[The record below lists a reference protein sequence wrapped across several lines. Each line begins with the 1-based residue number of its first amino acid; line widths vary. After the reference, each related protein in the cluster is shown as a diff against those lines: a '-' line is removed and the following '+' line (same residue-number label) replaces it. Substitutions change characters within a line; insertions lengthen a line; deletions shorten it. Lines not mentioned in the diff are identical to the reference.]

1 MMCVEGGTMY
11 IGRGDTVNRPY
22 RQRPLRQVT
31 VSDFYLGQTEVTQ
44 ELWMAIMG
52 ENHSLYQCDTC
63 LCHPVDSVSIDEVLL
78 FVERLNSLTGYNFRL
93 PTEAEWEYAA
103 RGGVRSKGYAYA
115 GSDNVN
121 EVAWCRV
128 SENQGGTTHP
138 VAQKRPNELGLYD
151 MHGNLYEFVHD
162 KFVDNINIY
171 PSVNPTG
178 PEGIRGSATGC
189 GSAYYSTLMPENTW
203 GWVGTGGGRSRW
215 FGFRLALSD
224 QDPFAAITIG
234 KYRFHMMY
242 VKGGTFM
249 MGSDA
254 PDAEKDEKPVHE
266 VTLSDYY
273 IGQTEVT
280 QKLWKLVMGNN
291 NNPSANQG
299 DELPVTNISRADC
312 QTFVEKLSE
321 LTGLRFRLPT
331 EAEWEYAAR
340 GGQNSK
346 GYVYAGSND
355 INEVAWYPS
364 NCQKPQ
370 AVGQKKPN
378 ELGIYD
384 MSGNVYEF
392 CYDWYGAYPAEPQT
406 NPQGPS
412 AASNGYRSCRGGCWQ
427 KQNKGDDASYCRIAN
442 RGHDIK
448 GNERIGLRI
457 VLEK

>member
-1 MMCVEGGTMY
+1 
-11 IGRGDTVNRPY
+11 
-22 RQRPLRQVT
+22 
-31 VSDFYLGQTEVTQ
+31 
-44 ELWMAIMG
+44 
-52 ENHSLYQCDTC
+52 
-63 LCHPVDSVSIDEVLL
+63 
-78 FVERLNSLTGYNFRL
+78 
-93 PTEAEWEYAA
+93 
-103 RGGVRSKGYAYA
+103 
-115 GSDNVN
+115 
-121 EVAWCRV
+121 
-128 SENQGGTTHP
+128 
-138 VAQKRPNELGLYD
+138 
-151 MHGNLYEFVHD
+151 MHGNLWEFVHD

-171 PSVNPTG
+171 PSVNPTS
-178 PEGIRGSATGC
+178 PEGMRGSATGC
-189 GSAYYSTLMPENTW
+189 GSAYYSALMPENTW
-203 GWVGTGGGRSRW
+203 GWVGIGGGRSEW

>member
-1 MMCVEGGTMY
+1 
-11 IGRGDTVNRPY
+11 
-22 RQRPLRQVT
+22 
-31 VSDFYLGQTEVTQ
+31 
-44 ELWMAIMG
+44 
-52 ENHSLYQCDTC
+52 
-63 LCHPVDSVSIDEVLL
+63 
-78 FVERLNSLTGYNFRL
+78 
-93 PTEAEWEYAA
+93 
-103 RGGVRSKGYAYA
+103 
-115 GSDNVN
+115 
-121 EVAWCRV
+121 
-128 SENQGGTTHP
+128 
-138 VAQKRPNELGLYD
+138 
-151 MHGNLYEFVHD
+151 
-162 KFVDNINIY
+162 
-171 PSVNPTG
+171 
-178 PEGIRGSATGC
+178 
-189 GSAYYSTLMPENTW
+189 
-203 GWVGTGGGRSRW
+203 
-215 FGFRLALSD
+215 
-224 QDPFAAITIG
+224 
-234 KYRFHMMY
+234 MMY
-242 VKGGTFM
+242 VEGGTFM

-457 VLEK
+457 VMEK

>member
-1 MMCVEGGTMY
+1 
-11 IGRGDTVNRPY
+11 
-22 RQRPLRQVT
+22 
-31 VSDFYLGQTEVTQ
+31 
-44 ELWMAIMG
+44 
-52 ENHSLYQCDTC
+52 
-63 LCHPVDSVSIDEVLL
+63 
-78 FVERLNSLTGYNFRL
+78 
-93 PTEAEWEYAA
+93 
-103 RGGVRSKGYAYA
+103 
-115 GSDNVN
+115 
-121 EVAWCRV
+121 
-128 SENQGGTTHP
+128 
-138 VAQKRPNELGLYD
+138 
-151 MHGNLYEFVHD
+151 
-162 KFVDNINIY
+162 
-171 PSVNPTG
+171 
-178 PEGIRGSATGC
+178 
-189 GSAYYSTLMPENTW
+189 
-203 GWVGTGGGRSRW
+203 
-215 FGFRLALSD
+215 
-224 QDPFAAITIG
+224 
-234 KYRFHMMY
+234 MMY

-427 KQNKGDDASYCRIAN
+427 KQNQGDDASYCRITN
-442 RGHDIK
+442 RGYAKFASEH
-448 GNERIGLRI
+448 IGLRI